1 MTESEKAFE
10 LSHLKMDLST
20 FLYGK
25 NKGIYVNEMTHNC
38 WMTWQVAMNLGEA
51 YGRKQDTE
59 IAALKLDIASALQAL
74 TEAKSEI
81 AELMPLARFG
91 ALGASGFTI
100 KQRTDMQYLITEEQ
114 IEMIQ
119 ASLAY
124 STENNLTDASVRTL
138 KMLQSLLD
146 QPEEVPV
153 AWRHDHGE
161 EIGGFE
167 YYENASCPECQPL
180 YTHPMSPITA
190 DDVTDEMTEIVD
202 ASSAVIGC
210 ACYWGDSKR
219 KEIIAAAVNAY
230 LGAKK

>member
-1 MTESEKAFE
+1 MTTPSPEKIADWRE
-10 LSHLKMDLST
+10 TADTIWIKDHTLNSP
-20 FLYGK
+20 YP
-25 NKGIYVNEMTHNC
+25 
-38 WMTWQVAMNLGEA
+38 
-51 YGRKQDTE
+51 KQHFIAGYIRARTE
-59 IAALKLDIASALQAL
+59 QA
-74 TEAKSEI
+74 TEI

-91 ALGASGFTI
+91 AMGASGFTI

-124 STENNLTDASVRTL
+124 STRNNLTDASVRTL

-146 QPEEVPV
+146 QPKVEPV

-161 EIGGFE
+161 ESGGFE

-180 YTHPMSPITA
+180 YTHPIPPITA
-190 DDVTDEMTEIVD
+190 DDVTDGMIHNWHANTFGAQAMGGVTDRDMIV
-202 ASSAVIGC
+202 
-210 ACYWGDSKR
+210 
-219 KEIIAAAVNAY
+219 AAVNAY